1 LDYICDCLPGLS
13 AVAIHYVWC
22 RQMTIVGQAP
32 TPPSPMQVLRDIAE
46 ECNKK
51 YNAIEAKKIQQKK
64 KRATCQKLGQDKHK
78 CCDDKIKEHQQKSPP
93 KGNPPLEGE
102 QAYKRPKFDKKTGQ
116 VIPPVHK
123 NPVAISRSQAIK
135 DGIAEGT
142 KTVAKQ
148 GLSGK
153 AARKAIGKAI
163 GKKLSGLVF
172 PDAAIVGPPKILV
185 DFKFACPASH
195 RSKKKKSVKNYRP
208 PKQSK
213 RQRQAHNALGDAPT
227 RTIQF

>member
-1 LDYICDCLPGLS
+1 
-13 AVAIHYVWC
+13 
-22 RQMTIVGQAP
+22 MTIVGQAP
-32 TPPSPMQVLRDIAE
+32 APPSPLQILKDIAE

-51 YNAIEAKKIQQKK
+51 HDAIEAKKIQQKK

-78 CCDDKIKEHQQKSPP
+78 CCDDKIKEHQDKSPP
-93 KGNPPLEGE
+93 KGDPPLEGE
-102 QAYKRPKFDKKTGQ
+102 QAYNRPKFKKGKLVQ
-116 VIPPVHK
+116 PVDK
-123 NPVAISRSQAIK
+123 NPVAISRGQAIK

-142 KTVAKQ
+142 KEVAKK

-153 AARKAIGKAI
+153 AARKAIGAAI

-172 PDAAIVGPPKILV
+172 PDAAIVGPPKIIV
-185 DFKFACPASH
+185 DFKFACPPSH

-213 RQRQAHNALGDAPT
+213 RQAQAHTALGDAPT
-227 RTIQF
+227 QTILF